1 LHSARHAFAARRYG
15 RAVLATASTISQF
28 AEGLGMT
35 AASIGVVGF
44 LTHAPRALRGRD
56 ERSLRE
62 ATAVGGLLGFALA
75 VTIIVLSAK
84 GVI

>member
-1 LHSARHAFAARRYG
+1 V
-15 RAVLATASTISQF
+15 VLTASTISQI
-28 AEGLGMT
+28 ADVLGMT
-35 AASIGVVGF
+35 AAAMAVVGF

-62 ATAVGGLLGFALA
+62 ATAVGGLTGFALA
-75 VTIIVLSAK
+75 MLVIVLSAK